1 MICGI
6 YRITN
11 KINGK
16 KYIGQS
22 VNIEK
27 RWTNEIASAFNENS
41 TSFDYPLSR
50 AFRKYG
56 IQNFSFEVVQEC
68 LLSELNNAE
77 MNWIQK
83 ENSFMDGYNQTL
95 GGDSFSSAKSESVK
109 QVFDYLFNSD
119 MTQKQISELCDISEE
134 MVQGINTGRYWHSD
148 FIDYPIRK
156 KIVTVRL
163 CRCCGKEVSNN
174 SEFCSDCY
182 KKKATKIDK
191 TPDEVVQ
198 LLYQNNGNFSK
209 VSEMFG
215 VSSTALHRWCKTHNI
230 PSRSSDYKHRDV
242 G

>member
-27 RWTNEIASAFNENS
+27 RWTNEIASAFNENRV
-41 TSFDYPLSR
+41 SFDYPLSR

-56 IQNFSFEVVQEC
+56 VENFSFEIVQEC
-68 LLSELNNAE
+68 STSELNNAE

-83 ENSFMDGYNQTL
+83 EDSFMNGYNQTL

-109 QVFDYLFNSD
+109 KVFDFLFNSN
-119 MTQKQISELCDISEE
+119 MTQKEISELCDISEE

-156 KIVTVRL
+156 KIVNARL

-174 SEFCSDCY
+174 SELCSDCY
-182 KKKATKIDK
+182 KKKSTKIDK

-209 VSEMFG
+209 VSEVFG

-230 PSRSSDYKHRDV
+230 PSRSLDYKHRDV

>member
-41 TSFDYPLSR
+41 TSFSYPLSR

-68 LLSELNNAE
+68 SLSELNDAE

-83 ENSFMDGYNQTL
+83 EDSFMNGYNQTL
-95 GGDSFSSAKSESVK
+95 GGDSFSSIKSESVK
-109 QVFDYLFNSD
+109 RVFDYLFNSN
-119 MTQKQISELCDISEE
+119 MTQREISELCGISEE
-134 MVQGINTGRYWHSD
+134 MVQGINTGRYWPSD
-148 FIDYPIRK
+148 FVDYPIRK
-156 KIVTVRL
+156 KTVHVWI
-163 CRCCGKEVSNN
+163 CRSCGKKISRK
-174 SEFCSDCY
+174 SELCNDCY
-182 KKKATKIDK
+182 KNTATKIDRQ
-191 TPDEVVQ
+191 PEEIAE
-198 LLYQNNGNFSK
+198 LLYQYKGNFSE
-209 VSEMFG
+209 VSKMFD
-215 VSSTALHRWCKTHNI
+215 VTSSALHKWCKSHNI
-230 PSRSSDYKHRDV
+230 SYHSSDYKHRDV